1 MEALERAEA
10 QAQAQERAEAQAQAQ
25 ERAEAQALAQERA
38 EPEAQASQTL
48 AQALGLNE
56 AQAKNDDL
64 MRRILASIQ
73 ANGYAGRV
81 GDIPR
86 EPRQGY
92 G

>member
-25 ERAEAQALAQERA
+25 KRAEAQAL
-38 EPEAQASQTL
+38 QTL
-48 AQALGLNE
+48 AQTLGLNE
-56 AQAKNDDL
+56 DQAKNDDL